1 VLEVEVLPLMLAPRP
16 GGGVGVDET
25 IPARRSVRQ
34 RTASR
39 VAQHP
44 VMPLDTLAPPHALDE
59 RCDDE
64 A

>member
-1 VLEVEVLPLMLAPRP
+1 MLAPRP
-16 GGGVGVDET
+16 GCGVGVDET